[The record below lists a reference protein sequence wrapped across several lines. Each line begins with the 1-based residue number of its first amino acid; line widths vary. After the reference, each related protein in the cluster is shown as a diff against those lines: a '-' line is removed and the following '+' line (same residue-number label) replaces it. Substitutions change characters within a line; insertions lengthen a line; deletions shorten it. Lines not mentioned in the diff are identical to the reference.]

1 MHIDKRKSKNN
12 VTVSVIDTRSVVK
25 IMSGILVF
33 VLIATFSSVF
43 NNFTD
48 KDKLTELKQMLD
60 EVRSYKVNINQD
72 FYYKLS
78 EAFDMIKNKDQVPER
93 VESDVEYE
101 NNFVENQNYEDA
113 DDSDDQS
120 MSYLN

>member
-12 VTVSVIDTRSVVK
+12 VTVSDRHKECCQNNEWDPSICSDCDFFFC
-25 IMSGILVF
+25 I
-33 VLIATFSSVF
+33 

-78 EAFDMIKNKDQVPER
+78 EALI
-93 VESDVEYE
+93 
-101 NNFVENQNYEDA
+101 
-113 DDSDDQS
+113 
-120 MSYLN
+120 